1 MWSISFVGLAFAFFC
16 GGDDV
21 SPVGLLIRDPVD
33 FRLRSKNFVMRLVLP
48 LAAFPVVFTM
58 VLRQYYVYGTA
69 DVETEQGFFWLSVS
83 KLWGFKVP
91 I

>member
-1 MWSISFVGLAFAFFC
+1 
-16 GGDDV
+16 
-21 SPVGLLIRDPVD
+21 
-33 FRLRSKNFVMRLVLP
+33 MRLVLP

-58 VLRQYYVYGTA
+58 VLRQYYVYGAA
-69 DVETEQGFFWLSVS
+69 DVKTEQEFFWLSVS